1 MDSVFLLW
9 HVHEVESVEDSK
21 LIGVYRSEEDAKSAI
36 ERLKDKPGFE
46 RTQEGFTYEKYLMN
60 LDHWTEGFVQTPSGD

>member
-21 LIGVYRSEEDAKSAI
+21 LIGVYRSEEDVKSAI
-36 ERLKDKPGFE
+36 ERLKYKPGFD
-46 RTQEGFTYEKYLMN
+46 RTLGGFTYEKYQVN
-60 LDHWTEGFVQTPSGD
+60 LDHWTEGFVQASSDD